1 MMFNNITDRAA
12 RAIMYDWHDG
22 GGSALYA
29 AASSGLVKSFPDLYR
44 EINTIDK
51 TDRELLTNWLQRWQ
65 DTERIINYNGADY
78 HVLPWA
84 KLYD

>member
-1 MMFNNITDRAA
+1 MISNDRA
-12 RAIMYDWHDG
+12 RGLMYDWHDG

-29 AASSGLVKSFPDLYR
+29 AASSGLIKSWTDLKR

-51 TDRELLTNWLQRWQ
+51 TDRELLTNWLHKWQ

-78 HVLPWA
+78 HALPWA
-84 KLYD
+84 KI